1 MDVGQEV
8 EVRTHYTGSWSPGF
22 KVVEVAPEGYIVR
35 RGSDGGLLPALIP
48 VADVR
53 AVAQGRTMTP
63 TRP

>member
-22 KVVEVAPEGYIVR
+22 KVVEVVSEGYIVR
-35 RGSDGGLLPALIP
+35 RGSDGGLLPAVMP

-53 AVAQGRTMTP
+53 AVAPERATTSTQP
-63 TRP
+63 